1 MEQRSQE
8 QLEPLEVARESV
20 PCALCGIDDA
30 DLLYEVR
37 GKLRSGVYLDGAF
50 RPVVGP
56 ERIVRC
62 RRCGLTY
69 VNPRLAPAQGFRTYS
84 GEEEAAYFQVTKA
97 DREADNTLLLQR
109 IETLLGGAGRLL
121 DVGCGDGLLLAQ
133 AQSRGWEPWGL
144 EVSEALV
151 TQIRDENGL
160 MDIFYGTLSEAA
172 YASTFFDA
180 VVVVNVIEHLRDP
193 AETMA
198 EVSRIVRPGGIVA
211 VHTPNV
217 DSLEARWRGPAW
229 HHCEPLEHFYYFGA
243 KTLGLLL
250 EKSGLEVIGSFA
262 LPGASRAKR
271 WLMTPTRWLG
281 LQLDNSLGLLARRP
295 H

>member
-1 MEQRSQE
+1 M
-8 QLEPLEVARESV
+8 EPLEVVRETV
-20 PCALCGIDDA
+20 PCTLCGIDDTELVHQA
-30 DLLYEVR
+30 C
-37 GKLRSGVYLDGAF
+37 GQLRRGVYLDGIF
-50 RPVVGP
+50 RPVAGL

-62 RRCGLTY
+62 RGCGLTY
-69 VNPRLAPAQGFRTYS
+69 VNPRLAPAQGLRTYS
-84 GEEEAAYFQVTKA
+84 VEEEAAYFQATQA

-151 TQIRDENGL
+151 TQIRDRHRL
-160 MDIFYGTLSEAA
+160 MDVFYGMLSKAA
-172 YASTFFDA
+172 YPSAFFDA
-180 VVVVNVIEHLRDP
+180 IVVVNVIEHLRDP

-198 EVSRIVRPGGIVA
+198 SVARIVRPGGIVA

-229 HHCEPLEHFYYFGA
+229 HHYEPLEHFYYFGPN
-243 KTLGLLL
+243 TLGLLL
-250 EKSGLEVIGSFA
+250 EKSGLEVIGSFV
-262 LPGASRAKR
+262 LPGASKAKR
-271 WLMTPTRWLG
+271 WLMMLIHWLG
-281 LQLDNSLGLLARRP
+281 LRLDNSLGLLARRLT
-295 H
+295 